1 MAHSRN
7 GGWPSIAIAV
17 GVLALGLV
25 GVALAGGTN
34 EHGATT
40 QSVNVTFTDTRLS
53 VSHGVVQAGQATF
66 VIANNGRKPHTLSIS
81 GPGFAAAKT
90 QPVKP
95 GRTGKLTVT
104 LKTGAYMLADRVPR
118 GGSMTVK
125 WLMVGPAAASTGNSR
140 DVTPFPAPAP
150 MDCD

>member
-1 MAHSRN
+1 VTHSRK
-7 GGWPSIAIAV
+7 GGWPSIAIVV

-25 GVALAGGTN
+25 GVALAGGTMKH
-34 EHGATT
+34 EPTV
-40 QSVNVTFTDTRLS
+40 QSVKVTFTDTKLS

-66 VIANNGRKPHTLSIS
+66 VIANTGRKQHTLSIS
-81 GPGFAAAKT
+81 GPGIAAAKT

-95 GRTGKLTVT
+95 GGTGKLTVT

-125 WLMVGPAAASTGNSR
+125 WLMVGPATASTGNSR
-140 DVTPFPAPAP
+140 NVTPFPAPAP